1 MTRTILKTVLCGI
14 MVGALAFFVPGLLVG
29 LFVFMLIARL
39 FCGCRSRHYCGGHC
53 CGHGRGGRFEMMDKI
68 RTMSEADY
76 AEFKS
81 NHGHGCCHSGKRS
94 ECKTPTTEST
104 K

>member
-1 MTRTILKTVLCGI
+1 MTRTILKTVFCGVT
-14 MVGALAFFVPGLLVG
+14 VGALAFFVPGLLVG

-39 FCGCRSRHYCGGHC
+39 FCGCRHRHC

-68 RTMSEADY
+68 RTMSDADY

-94 ECKTPTTEST
+94 ERKTPTSEST

>member
-39 FCGCRSRHYCGGHC
+39 FCGCRSRHY
-53 CGHGRGGRFEMMDKI
+53 RSGRFEMMDKI
-68 RTMSEADY
+68 RTMSDADY

-81 NHGHGCCHSGKRS
+81 NHGHGCCHSGKRC
-94 ECKTPTTEST
+94 ECKTPTSEST